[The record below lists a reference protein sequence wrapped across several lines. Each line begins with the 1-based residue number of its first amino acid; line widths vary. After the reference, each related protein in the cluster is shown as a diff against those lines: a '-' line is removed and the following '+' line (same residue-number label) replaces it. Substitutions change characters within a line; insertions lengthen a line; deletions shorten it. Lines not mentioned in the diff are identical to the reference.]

1 MHKEII
7 VNALVSLFIACIAY
21 LYLDSKGTLEITG
34 EYIKAANATGGIVSF
49 VLAFFLIDR
58 TYRYTLS
65 LKPSRLTLTGN
76 VSDEK
81 DKGIFGTLIHVKGTS
96 NQVSS
101 NNVGFF
107 SVEVDAKK
115 DKWIIVAEHNDYE
128 ASSVTVTKNK
138 PDDVAIILKKK
149 LS

>member
-7 VNALVSLFIACIAY
+7 VNALVSLFIACVAY
-21 LYLDSKGTLEITG
+21 RYLDSKGTLEITG
-34 EYIKAANATGGIVSF
+34 EYIKTANATGGIVSF

-58 TYRYTLS
+58 TYRHALL
-65 LKPSRLTLTGN
+65 LKPSHLTLTGN

-81 DKGIFGTLIHVKGTS
+81 DKGIFGALIYVRGTS

-107 SVEVDAKK
+107 SIEIDAKK
-115 DKWIIVAEHNDYE
+115 EQWTIVAERSDYE
-128 ASSVTVTKNK
+128 ANSVTVSKNK
-138 PDDVAIILKKK
+138 LDDVAVVLKKK
-149 LS
+149 LL